1 VIGDAIC
8 RVGRFARSAT
18 ALALLAVLAVA
29 SPARSEALQ
38 ASWPQKPVRI
48 VTPFAAGGNTD
59 GNARIIAHHLG
70 EAFGQQFIVDH
81 RPGASGAIAAET
93 VARSGADGY
102 TLFLAAL
109 PQLAIVPALVKTS
122 YDPVKDFVPISNV
135 GTNPFVLVV
144 HPSRPVR
151 TLPEFVEHARAQN
164 GKLAYAASGAGSLSH
179 LAMALFVKRAAID
192 MVAVTYKGGA
202 APLTDVL
209 AGHVPSYLTSVS
221 GVLPHAMR
229 GAVRPI
235 AVSGRQRAPQMPD
248 VPTFIEAGFPGFAF
262 LTWNGLLAP
271 AGTPQEIVDR
281 IAHEVARAARDPKV
295 AGRLAANGV
304 DPLGDT
310 PRAFAATIAA
320 DIAFWADAVKE
331 AGFPEK

>member
-1 VIGDAIC
+1 MIRRAGA
-8 RVGRFARSAT
+8 FARWS
-18 ALALLAVLAVA
+18 ALALLAIAGVA
-29 SPARSEALQ
+29 QPAQSQ
-38 ASWPQKPVRI
+38 DSQTSWPQKPVRI

-70 EAFGQQFIVDH
+70 EAFGQQFIVDN
-81 RPGASGAIAAET
+81 RPGASGALAAEA
-93 VARSGADGY
+93 VARSPADGH

-122 YDPVKDFVPISNV
+122 YDPAKDFVPISNV

-144 HPSRPVR
+144 HPGVPVR
-151 TLPEFVEHARAQN
+151 TLPEFVDHARRQN

-179 LAMALFVKRAAID
+179 LAMALFVKRAAIE
-192 MVAVTYKGGA
+192 MVPITYKGGA

-229 GAVRPI
+229 GALRPI
-235 AVSGRQRAPQMPD
+235 AVSGRQRAPQMPE
-248 VPTFIEAGFPGFAF
+248 VPTFIEAGFPEFHF

-271 AGTPQEIVDR
+271 AGTPKEIVER
-281 IAHEVARAARDPKV
+281 IAQEVARAAKDPKV

-304 DPLGDT
+304 DPLGDS
-310 PRAFAATIAA
+310 PQEFAATIVA

-331 AGFPEK
+331 AGFPDK

>member
-1 VIGDAIC
+1 VI
-8 RVGRFARSAT
+8 RQVGTLAPSA
-18 ALALLAVLAVA
+18 ALGLLAVLGFAQ
-29 SPARSEALQ
+29 PAQSEASQ

-59 GNARIIAHHLG
+59 GNARIIAQHLG

-93 VARSGADGY
+93 VARSPADGY

-109 PQLAIVPALVKTS
+109 PQFAIVPVLVKTS
-122 YDPVKDFVPISNV
+122 YDPAKDFVPISNV

-144 HPSRPVR
+144 HPDMPAM
-151 TLPEFVEHARAQN
+151 TLPEFIDHARRQN

-179 LAMALFVKRAAID
+179 LAMALFVKRAGIE

-209 AGHVPSYLTSVS
+209 AGHVPTYLTSVS

-229 GAVRPI
+229 GALRPI
-235 AVSGRQRAPQMPD
+235 AISGRQRAPQMPD
-248 VPTFIEAGFPGFAF
+248 VPTFIESGFTGFNF
-262 LTWNGLLAP
+262 VTWNGLLAP
-271 AGTPQEIVDR
+271 AGTPKEIVER
-281 IAHEVARAARDPKV
+281 IAQEVARAAKDPKV
-295 AGRLAANGV
+295 AARLAANGV
-304 DPLGDT
+304 DPLGDS
-310 PRAFAATIAA
+310 PQEFAATIAA
-320 DIAFWADAVKE
+320 DIAFWTEAVKIS
-331 AGFPEK
+331 GVQEK

>member
-1 VIGDAIC
+1 VI
-8 RVGRFARSAT
+8 RQVGTFVSYP
-18 ALALLAVLAVA
+18 AVLALFAILGFAQPAQSQA
-29 SPARSEALQ
+29 SQ
-38 ASWPQKPVRI
+38 ASWPQRPVRI

-93 VARSGADGY
+93 VARSPADGY

-109 PQLAIVPALVKTS
+109 PQLAIVPALVKTP
-122 YDPVKDFVPISNV
+122 YDPAKDFVPISNV

-144 HPSRPVR
+144 HPGLPVS
-151 TLPEFVEHARAQN
+151 TLPEFIEHARRQS

-179 LAMALFVKRAAID
+179 LAMALFVKRAAIE
-192 MVAVTYKGGA
+192 MVPITYKGGA

-229 GAVRPI
+229 GALRPI
-235 AVSGRQRAPQMPD
+235 AISSRQRAPQMPD
-248 VPTFIEAGFPGFAF
+248 VPTFIESGFPTFNF
-262 LTWNGLLAP
+262 VTWNGLLAP
-271 AGTPQEIVDR
+271 TGTPKEIVDR
-281 IAHEVARAARDPKV
+281 IAQEVARAAKDPKV

-304 DPLGDT
+304 DPLGDS
-310 PRAFAATIAA
+310 PPEFAATIAA
-320 DIAFWADAVKE
+320 DIAFWADAIKE
-331 AGFPEK
+331 AGFPDK

>member
-1 VIGDAIC
+1 VIR
-8 RVGRFARSAT
+8 RVGASVSGAA
-18 ALALLAVLAVA
+18 ALALVAVLGVA
-29 SPARSEALQ
+29 SPAQSEA
-38 ASWPQKPVRI
+38 WPQKPVRI

-93 VARSGADGY
+93 VARSPADGY

-109 PQLAIVPALVKTS
+109 PQLTIVPALVKTS
-122 YDPVKDFVPISNV
+122 YDPAKDFIPISNV

-144 HPSRPVR
+144 HPGMPVK
-151 TLPEFVEHARAQN
+151 TLPEFIDHARRQN

-179 LAMALFVKRAAID
+179 LAMALFVKRAGIE

-209 AGHVPSYLTSVS
+209 AGHVPTYLTSVS

-229 GAVRPI
+229 GALRPI
-235 AVSGRQRAPQMPD
+235 AISGRQRAPQMPD
-248 VPTFIEAGFPGFAF
+248 VPTFIESGFPGFNF
-262 LTWNGLLAP
+262 VTWNGLLAP
-271 AGTPQEIVDR
+271 AGTPREIVER
-281 IAHEVARAARDPKV
+281 IAQEVARAANDPKV
-295 AGRLAANGV
+295 AARLAANGV
-304 DPLGDT
+304 DPLGDS
-310 PRAFAATIAA
+310 PQEFAATIAA
-320 DIAFWADAVKE
+320 DIAFWTEAVKIS
-331 AGFPEK
+331 GVQEK

>member
-1 VIGDAIC
+1 
-8 RVGRFARSAT
+8 
-18 ALALLAVLAVA
+18 
-29 SPARSEALQ
+29 
-38 ASWPQKPVRI
+38 VRI

-93 VARSGADGY
+93 VARSPADGY

-109 PQLAIVPALVKTS
+109 PQLTIVPALVKTS
-122 YDPVKDFVPISNV
+122 YDPAKDFIPISNV

-144 HPSRPVR
+144 HPGMPVK
-151 TLPEFVEHARAQN
+151 TLPEFIDHARRQN

-179 LAMALFVKRAAID
+179 LAMALFVKRAGIE

-209 AGHVPSYLTSVS
+209 AGHVPTYLTSVS

-229 GAVRPI
+229 GALRPI
-235 AVSGRQRAPQMPD
+235 AISGRQRAPQMPD
-248 VPTFIEAGFPGFAF
+248 VPTFIESGFPGFNF
-262 LTWNGLLAP
+262 VTWNGLLAP
-271 AGTPQEIVDR
+271 AGTPREIVER
-281 IAHEVARAARDPKV
+281 IAQEVARAANDPKV
-295 AGRLAANGV
+295 AARLAANGV
-304 DPLGDT
+304 DPLGDS
-310 PRAFAATIAA
+310 PQEFAATIAA
-320 DIAFWADAVKE
+320 DIAFWTEAVKIS
-331 AGFPEK
+331 GVQEK

>member
-1 VIGDAIC
+1 MIP
-8 RVGRFARSAT
+8 VGARAPFAA
-18 ALALLAVLAVA
+18 ALALIAVLGVA
-29 SPARSEALQ
+29 RTAQSQDSP

-70 EAFGQQFIVDH
+70 EAFGQQFIVDY

-93 VARSGADGY
+93 VARSPADGY

-122 YDPVKDFVPISNV
+122 YDPAKDFVPISNV

-144 HPSRPVR
+144 HPSLPAK
-151 TLPEFVEHARAQN
+151 TLPEFIEHARRQN

-179 LAMALFVKRAAID
+179 IAMALFVKRAAME
-192 MVAVTYKGGA
+192 MVPVTYKGGA
-202 APLTDVL
+202 TPLTDVL

-221 GVLPHAMR
+221 GVLPHTAR
-229 GAVRPI
+229 SALRPI
-235 AVSGRQRAPQMPD
+235 AVSGRQRASQMPD
-248 VPTFIEAGFPGFAF
+248 VPTFIEAGFPGFTI

-271 AGTPQEIVDR
+271 AGTPKEIVDR
-281 IAHEVARAARDPKV
+281 IAQEVARAAKDPKV

-304 DPLGDT
+304 DPLGDS
-310 PRAFAATIAA
+310 PQEFAATIAA
-320 DIAFWADAVKE
+320 DIVFWADAVKE
-331 AGFPEK
+331 AGFPER

>member
-1 VIGDAIC
+1 VIG
-8 RVGRFARSAT
+8 RVGTSVSCAA
-18 ALALLAVLAVA
+18 ALAFIAVLGVA
-29 SPARSEALQ
+29 SPARSEA
-38 ASWPQKPVRI
+38 WPQKPVRI

-93 VARSGADGY
+93 VARSPADGY

-109 PQLAIVPALVKTS
+109 PQLTIVPALVKTS
-122 YDPVKDFVPISNV
+122 YDPAKDFIPISNV

-144 HPSRPVR
+144 HPGMPVK
-151 TLPEFVEHARAQN
+151 TLPEFIDHARRQN

-179 LAMALFVKRAAID
+179 LAMALFVKRAGIE

-209 AGHVPSYLTSVS
+209 AGHVPTYLTSVS

-229 GAVRPI
+229 GALRPI
-235 AVSGRQRAPQMPD
+235 AISGRQRAPQMPD
-248 VPTFIEAGFPGFAF
+248 VPTFIESGFPGFNF
-262 LTWNGLLAP
+262 VTWNGLLAP
-271 AGTPQEIVDR
+271 AGTPREIVER
-281 IAHEVARAARDPKV
+281 IAQEVARAANDPKV
-295 AGRLAANGV
+295 AARLAANGV
-304 DPLGDT
+304 DPLGDS
-310 PRAFAATIAA
+310 PQEFAATIAA
-320 DIAFWADAVKE
+320 DIAFWTEAVKIS
-331 AGFPEK
+331 GVQEK

>member
-1 VIGDAIC
+1 VIG
-8 RVGRFARSAT
+8 RVGASVSGAA
-18 ALALLAVLAVA
+18 ALALVAVLGVA
-29 SPARSEALQ
+29 SPAQSEASQ

-93 VARSGADGY
+93 VARSPADGY

-109 PQLAIVPALVKTS
+109 PQLTIVPALVKTS
-122 YDPVKDFVPISNV
+122 YDPVKDFIPISNV

-144 HPSRPVR
+144 HPGMPVT
-151 TLPEFVEHARAQN
+151 TLPEFIDHARRQN

-179 LAMALFVKRAAID
+179 IAMALFVKRAAIE

-209 AGHVPSYLTSVS
+209 AGHVPTYLTSVS

-229 GAVRPI
+229 GALRPI
-235 AVSGRQRAPQMPD
+235 AISGRQRAAQMPD
-248 VPTFIEAGFPGFAF
+248 VPTFIEAGFTGFNF
-262 LTWNGLLAP
+262 VTWNGLLAP
-271 AGTPQEIVDR
+271 AGTPREIVER
-281 IAHEVARAARDPKV
+281 IAQEVARAAKDPKV
-295 AGRLAANGV
+295 AARLAANGV
-304 DPLGDT
+304 DPLGDS
-310 PRAFAATIAA
+310 PQEFAATIAA
-320 DIAFWADAVKE
+320 DIAFWTEAVRIS
-331 AGFPEK
+331 GVQEK

>member
-1 VIGDAIC
+1 VI
-8 RVGRFARSAT
+8 RQVG
-18 ALALLAVLAVA
+18 ALAPYAALGLLAILGFAQ
-29 SPARSEALQ
+29 PAQSEASQ

-93 VARSGADGY
+93 VARSPADGY

-109 PQLAIVPALVKTS
+109 PQLTIVPALVKTS
-122 YDPVKDFVPISNV
+122 YDPVKDFIPISNV

-144 HPSRPVR
+144 HPGMPVT
-151 TLPEFVEHARAQN
+151 TLPEFIDHARRQN

-179 LAMALFVKRAAID
+179 IAMALFVKRAAIE

-209 AGHVPSYLTSVS
+209 AGHVPTYLTSVS

-229 GAVRPI
+229 GALRPI
-235 AVSGRQRAPQMPD
+235 AMSGRQRAAQMPD
-248 VPTFIEAGFPGFAF
+248 VPTFIEAGFTGFNF
-262 LTWNGLLAP
+262 VTWNGLLAP
-271 AGTPQEIVDR
+271 AGTPREIVER
-281 IAHEVARAARDPKV
+281 IAQEVARAAKDPKV
-295 AGRLAANGV
+295 AARLAANGV
-304 DPLGDT
+304 DPLGDS
-310 PRAFAATIAA
+310 PQEFAATIAA
-320 DIAFWADAVKE
+320 DIVFWTEAVKIS
-331 AGFPEK
+331 GVQEK

>member
-1 VIGDAIC
+1 VI
-8 RVGRFARSAT
+8 RVG
-18 ALALLAVLAVA
+18 ALAACAAALPLLAILGCAQSA
-29 SPARSEALQ
+29 QSQEAQ

-93 VARSGADGY
+93 VARSPADGY

-109 PQLAIVPALVKTS
+109 PQLTIVPALVKTS
-122 YDPVKDFVPISNV
+122 YDPAKDFVPISNV

-144 HPSRPVR
+144 HPGMPVR
-151 TLPEFVEHARAQN
+151 TLPEFIDHARRQN

-179 LAMALFVKRAAID
+179 LGMALFVKRAGIE

-209 AGHVPSYLTSVS
+209 AGHVPTYLTSVS

-229 GAVRPI
+229 GALRPI

-248 VPTFIEAGFPGFAF
+248 VPTFIESGFPGFNF
-262 LTWNGLLAP
+262 VTWNGLLAP
-271 AGTPQEIVDR
+271 AGTPKEIVER
-281 IAHEVARAARDPKV
+281 IAQEVARAAKDPKV
-295 AGRLAANGV
+295 AARLAANGV
-304 DPLGDT
+304 DPLGDS
-310 PRAFAATIAA
+310 PQEFAATIAA
-320 DIAFWADAVKE
+320 DIAFWTEAVKIS
-331 AGFPEK
+331 GVQEK